1 MIMFTSSQVIVS
13 NSFALKDRGLGLFG
27 GGFVGVMFRVW
38 DMSRNWIYNER
49 VRLLAINILKIA
61 RNPQEYQ

>member
-1 MIMFTSSQVIVS
+1 MVS

-27 GGFVGVMFRVW
+27 GGFVGIMFRVW

-61 RNPQEYQ
+61 RNPQ